1 MKKTSKSSQTSK
13 QGSLFDPPVMVDLAK
28 LLAQA
33 GLSENQQGIVKRRLL
48 ESRDSFKKVLQL
60 LLQQAEQLN
69 QTIDLDGSFDQL
81 EKNETRE
88 VRSFDSIA
96 KVLAKDFPELL
107 QFILDEYQVD
117 ATESRALI
125 GKELIDRG

>member
-48 ESRDSFKKVLQL
+48 
-60 LLQQAEQLN
+60 
-69 QTIDLDGSFDQL
+69 
-81 EKNETRE
+81 
-88 VRSFDSIA
+88 
-96 KVLAKDFPELL
+96 
-107 QFILDEYQVD
+107 
-117 ATESRALI
+117 
-125 GKELIDRG
+125 